1 MRKKDNTF
9 TLKTSYDRK
18 RVYLMFL
25 DNLSAALLRLCNTEH
40 LSYERA
46 AERCQC
52 NSRHFFNIVRRLSCP
67 SLKIFESICFGFHQT
82 PNSLL
87 GVHLEE
93 LSFRIPMPVVKEYVF
108 PLVSG
113 TPVFPVCPQCGIT
126 LEREYMQYCSAC
138 GQHLFRKYFEITKR
152 IIRP

>member
-1 MRKKDNTF
+1 
-9 TLKTSYDRK
+9 
-18 RVYLMFL
+18 MFS
-25 DNLSAALLRLCNTEH
+25 DNLSAALLRLCDTKH
-40 LSYERA
+40 LSCERA

-52 NSRHFFNIVRRLSCP
+52 SSRHFSNIVCRRSCP
-67 SLKIFESICFGFHQT
+67 SLKIFESICLGFHQT

-93 LSFRIPMPVVKEYVF
+93 LSFRIPVPVVKEYVF

-126 LEREYMQYCSAC
+126 LEREYMPYCSAR
-138 GQHLFRKYFEITKR
+138 GERLSWQYFENTERITR
-152 IIRP
+152 L